1 MHRSW
6 QRERWIR
13 WGKSWHIY
21 KIAREPVL
29 VEWSKARRRVAGR
42 EADSGFIKQELIGH
56 GKEFRFHSK
65 CDEEGFRGF

>member
-1 MHRSW
+1 M
-6 QRERWIR
+6 
-13 WGKSWHIY
+13 
-21 KIAREPVL
+21 L